1 MTDLPHLPSIDDPNI
16 YLDVLTH
23 SSLVHAGTIPNEDY
37 GDNTRLQELGE
48 SALTLAVTDR
58 LFSLRPMLP
67 SQDIVAKKQEYLSD
81 ENIDNWVQA
90 YGLKSRLESKVLL
103 HTYIGAVYY
112 KKGLGPIA
120 EWVKRIVEQYAP
132 MRAANT
138 FTCGLMPDSAPLTSG
153 KELFEEEDREGVEE
167 DELPKV
173 LPLPVKAAVPD
184 AGLEAAYLATVEA
197 SALYSNDY

>member
-1 MTDLPHLPSIDDPNI
+1 
-16 YLDVLTH
+16 
-23 SSLVHAGTIPNEDY
+23 
-37 GDNTRLQELGE
+37 
-48 SALTLAVTDR
+48 
-58 LFSLRPMLP
+58 
-67 SQDIVAKKQEYLSD
+67 
-81 ENIDNWVQA
+81 
-90 YGLKSRLESKVLL
+90 
-103 HTYIGAVYY
+103 
-112 KKGLGPIA
+112 
-120 EWVKRIVEQYAP
+120 